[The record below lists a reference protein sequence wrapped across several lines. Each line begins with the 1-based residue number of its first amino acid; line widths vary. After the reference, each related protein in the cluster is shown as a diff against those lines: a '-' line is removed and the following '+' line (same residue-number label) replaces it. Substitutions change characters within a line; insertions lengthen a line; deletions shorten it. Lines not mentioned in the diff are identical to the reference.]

1 MTAAPT
7 IADRRD
13 LEASLDSSS
22 SRPRASV
29 IVLSLN
35 GQEYIRGCLQSLSE
49 SELRSLEIIVVNNGS
64 TDATQEIV
72 ANEFPNVRLV
82 NLPKNMG
89 FAGGINEGLKR
100 ARGDVLIPLNDDT
113 ICTPGVVG
121 RLVETLDE
129 SSDIGIVGCKILYP
143 DKKTLQHAGG
153 WINPNGKTH
162 HFGYRE
168 VDEGQYDQRRDVD
181 YVTGCMFAI
190 RRELLERIGMLDDR
204 YFPIYYEEVEFAVRA
219 RKNGYRARRG
229 VVPPRIDD
237 RGSREPELPVSLSQG
252 TMAFHPQE
260 LQFRRGTQGIR
271 ARAPVPAKGGLE
283 DRGSDVG
290 SGTSVNDRS
299 AAPDIVGPI
308 LPVSADP
315 GPVVNLPRSVV
326 SYSPDGSILTSTA
339 RIRRECPGEF
349 HAFAVDQKSPA
360 GSRTRPIAAASQCS
374 SSPATVITTIV
385 DREAK
390 WPIL

>member
-219 RKNGYRARRG
+219 RKNGYR
-229 VVPPRIDD
+229 VVYEPGAVLYHLESMTEVL
-237 RGSREPELPVSLSQG
+237 GSPNYLYRYHKGRWRFILKNFSFVAVLKAFVLELRYMQKVDWKTEGPMLVRAHLS
-252 TMAFHPQE
+252 
-260 LQFRRGTQGIR
+260 
-271 ARAPVPAKGGLE
+271 
-283 DRGSDVG
+283 
-290 SGTSVNDRS
+290 
-299 AAPDIVGPI
+299 
-308 LPVSADP
+308 
-315 GPVVNLPRSVV
+315 
-326 SYSPDGSILTSTA
+326 
-339 RIRRECPGEF
+339 
-349 HAFAVDQKSPA
+349 
-360 GSRTRPIAAASQCS
+360 
-374 SSPATVITTIV
+374 TIV
-385 DREAK
+385 RLPQILWDRYFRFL
-390 WPIL
+390 PIPDPS